1 MPVRKG
7 KDCVGNEMERFH
19 KGALHSGKGGKV
31 VTDPKQA
38 KAIALSAC
46 GESKYSETLQSMGF
60 PAETAEAVVEMF
72 SESFLKKSKSSMS
85 SPSLEE
91 VDWQRQFETGK
102 GPGPE
107 NPENYHT
114 GLSKKKGRGQLQIS
128 DTGAKG
134 NLGKRKVNNDSEML
148 SGPALPKGPGNP
160 MGGSSKEVFG
170 MRALG

>member
-1 MPVRKG
+1 MPVQKG

-19 KGALHSGKGGKV
+19 KGALHSGKGGKI

-46 GESKYSETLQSMGF
+46 GESKYSETLRSMGF

-72 SESFLKKSKSSMS
+72 SESFLKKSKSSVS
-85 SPSLEE
+85 SSSFDE
-91 VDWQRQFETGK
+91 VDWGKQFQTGK

-107 NPENYHT
+107 KPENYHT

-128 DTGAKG
+128 ATGSKG
-134 NLGKRKVNNDSEML
+134 DLGKRKVNNDAEML
-148 SGPALPKGPGNP
+148 SPVSYPKGPGNP
-160 MGGSSKEVFG
+160 QGGSSKEVFG

>member
-1 MPVRKG
+1 MPVQKG
-7 KDCVGNEMERFH
+7 KDCVGNEMERFR

-46 GESKYSETLQSMGF
+46 GESKYSETLQSIGF
-60 PAETAEAVVEMF
+60 SAETAETVVEMF
-72 SESFLKKSKSSMS
+72 SESFLKKSKSSVS
-85 SPSLEE
+85 SPSFEE

-107 NPENYHT
+107 KLENYHT
-114 GLSKKKGRGQLQIS
+114 GLSNKKGRGQLQIS

-134 NLGKRKVNNDSEML
+134 NLGKLKVNNDSEML
-148 SGPALPKGPGNP
+148 SPVSFPKQDASWEQPP
-160 MGGSSKEVFG
+160 SKEVFG
-170 MRALG
+170 MRMLG

>member
-1 MPVRKG
+1 MPVQKG
-7 KDCVGNEMERFH
+7 PGCVESEMKRFG
-19 KGALHSGKGGKV
+19 KGELHSGKGGKV
-31 VTDPKQA
+31 VTDPRQA

-46 GESKYSETLQSMGF
+46 GESKYSETLQSIGF
-60 PAETAEAVVEMF
+60 SAEIADAVVEMF
-72 SESFLKKSKSSMS
+72 SESFLKKSKSSVS
-85 SPSLEE
+85 SSSFDE
-91 VDWQRQFETGK
+91 VDWGKQFQTGK

-107 NPENYHT
+107 KPENYHT

-134 NLGKRKVNNDSEML
+134 DLGKRKVNNDSEML

-160 MGGSSKEVFG
+160 QGGSSKEVFG